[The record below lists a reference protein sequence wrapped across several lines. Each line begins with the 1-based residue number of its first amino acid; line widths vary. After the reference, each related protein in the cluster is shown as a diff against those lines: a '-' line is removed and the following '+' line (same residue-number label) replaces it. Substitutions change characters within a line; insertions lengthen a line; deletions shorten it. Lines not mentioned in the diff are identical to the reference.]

1 MQAPVPPHSPGAL
14 NKIKDV
20 LVPPRWEEMFGRAS
34 LGNGNRLG
42 NNGQTHSFKR
52 EMWSMMILALLGL
65 VLGLCTNAMFGVV
78 FQKMTSKW
86 KKFLWSLLQL
96 ITLALMTFSLYYFL
110 PQSFTGTFQ
119 GTYPGMM
126 FAVFFYG
133 TQTNM
138 FNGLKSPFGNIM
150 G

>member
-1 MQAPVPPHSPGAL
+1 
-14 NKIKDV
+14 
-20 LVPPRWEEMFGRAS
+20 
-34 LGNGNRLG
+34 
-42 NNGQTHSFKR
+42 
-52 EMWSMMILALLGL
+52 MMILALLGL
-65 VLGLCTNAMFGVV
+65 ALGLCTNALFGIV

-86 KKFLWSLLQL
+86 KKFIWSLLQL
-96 ITLALMTFSLYYFL
+96 VTLALMTFALYYFL

>member
-1 MQAPVPPHSPGAL
+1 MQAPIPPQTPSTL
-14 NKIKDV
+14 NKIKEA
-20 LVPPRWEEMFGRAS
+20 LAPPKWTEMFGRAGLS
-34 LGNGNRLG
+34 TGNKLG
-42 NNGQTHSFKR
+42 NNGQSHSFKR

-65 VLGLCTNAMFGVV
+65 VLGLSVNAMFGIV

-86 KKFLWSLLQL
+86 KKFLWALLQL
-96 ITLALMTFSLYYFL
+96 VTLALITFVIYSRMAET
-110 PQSFTGTFQ
+110 FTGTFQ

-133 TQTNM
+133 TQSNM
-138 FNGLKSPFGNIM
+138 FDGLKSPFGNIM

>member
-1 MQAPVPPHSPGAL
+1 MQDPQPPGTL
-14 NKIKDV
+14 NKVEEI
-20 LVPPRWEEMFGRAS
+20 LAPPKWEEMFSRAS

-42 NNGQTHSFKR
+42 NNGQSHSFKR

-65 VLGLCTNAMFGVV
+65 ALGLCTNALFGIV

-86 KKFLWSLLQL
+86 KKFIWSLLQL
-96 ITLALMTFSLYYFL
+96 VTLALMTFALYYFL

>member
-1 MQAPVPPHSPGAL
+1 MQEPGTL
-14 NKIKDV
+14 NKVKEA
-20 LVPPRWEEMFGRAS
+20 LAPPKWEEMFSRSGLS
-34 LGNGNRLG
+34 NGNRLG

-65 VLGLCTNAMFGVV
+65 VLGLCTNALFGIV

-96 ITLALMTFSLYYFL
+96 VTLALMTFSLYYFL
-110 PQSFTGTFQ
+110 PETFTGTFQ

-126 FAVFFYG
+126 FTVFFYG

-138 FNGLKSPFGNIM
+138 FNGLKSLFGNIM

>member
-1 MQAPVPPHSPGAL
+1 MEEPGTL
-14 NKIKDV
+14 NKVKEA
-20 LVPPRWEEMFGRAS
+20 LAPPKWEEMFSRAGLS
-34 LGNGNRLG
+34 NGNRLG

-65 VLGLCTNAMFGVV
+65 VLGLCTNALFGIV

-86 KKFLWSLLQL
+86 KKFLWSLLHL
-96 ITLALMTFSLYYFL
+96 VTLALMTFSLYYFL
-110 PQSFTGTFQ
+110 PQTFTGTFQ